1 MNFTIHLLCSVM
13 PVLNASSSTFS
24 LSVGSLK
31 LFNSYFVTQAGQKR
45 HTHMPVT
52 GAWGRVTLAPALHTA
67 GLEKWSPQPPLQQI
81 GPPKDLTPPSWD
93 FLCTLIEV
101 PGSPLPR

>member
-1 MNFTIHLLCSVM
+1 
-13 PVLNASSSTFS
+13 
-24 LSVGSLK
+24 
-31 LFNSYFVTQAGQKR
+31 
-45 HTHMPVT
+45 MPVT

-67 GLEKWSPQPPLQQI
+67 GLEKSSPQPPLQQI